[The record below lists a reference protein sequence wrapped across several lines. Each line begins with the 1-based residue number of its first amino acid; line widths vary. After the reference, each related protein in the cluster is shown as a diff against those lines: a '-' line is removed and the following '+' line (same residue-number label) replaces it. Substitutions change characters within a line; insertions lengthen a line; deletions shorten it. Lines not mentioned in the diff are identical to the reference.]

1 MSLSRLVRITASVG
15 KGGTNRRDDVLAIQE
30 LLNSNLPKY
39 TPRLRVDGL
48 CGLRT
53 FEAIRKIQQNF
64 VGMSSPDGRIDPRG
78 PTLRALNESKLSSNV
93 NRVTTSSGGN
103 AKSST
108 SNSSIPTAVIQAAQ
122 AAQRKW
128 KVPASIT
135 IAQWMLESG
144 SGKRMPLHSN
154 NPFGIKA
161 GRGQSFVM
169 AGTHEETKD
178 HKLVAT
184 IAPFRVFS
192 SMNEAFDQ
200 HGRLLA
206 THPAYKLAR
215 QHTDDPNA
223 YADALTG
230 SYASDLKYGSKIK
243 SIMKQN
249 FLYGYNL

>member
-1 MSLSRLVRITASVG
+1 MSLSRSVRITASVG
-15 KGGTNRRDDVLAIQE
+15 KGGMNRRDDVLAIQE
-30 LLNSNLPKY
+30 LLNSYLPKY
-39 TPRLRVDGL
+39 IPRLRADGL
-48 CGLRT
+48 CGFRT
-53 FEAIRKIQQNF
+53 FEAIRKIQQNL
-64 VGMSSPDGRIDPRG
+64 VGMFSPDGRIDPRG
-78 PTLRALNESKLSSNV
+78 PTLRLLNESKLSSSV
-93 NRVTTSSGGN
+93 NRVTTSSGVN
-103 AKSST
+103 AKSSI
-108 SNSSIPTAVIQAAQ
+108 SSSSLPTAVIQAAQ

-128 KVPASIT
+128 KVPASVT

-144 SGKRMPLHSN
+144 SGKRMPSHSN

-184 IAPFRVFS
+184 IAPFRIFP

-215 QHTDDPNA
+215 QYMNNPDA

-230 SYASDLKYGSKIK
+230 SYATDSKYGSKIK

-249 FLYGYNL
+249 FLYKYNL